1 MRLVVDLQ
9 PVQGPSGERGIGY
22 YATSLTRALAASRRG
37 HEVRVLLDGGGD
49 PEAVLRA
56 RRALSPHVAHD
67 EVVVFPAP
75 PLGRGRDERAA
86 AAARESA
93 LAALQPDVVLLT
105 SVFELADGATAT
117 SGACCPAPP
126 TAAVLYDLIPL
137 GDLDAHKPDPVLR
150 RAYLEGVR
158 QLGRLDLLL
167 TISEHSADEARR
179 LLPECPPVLAVHGA
193 APELP
198 APRRPLQAP
207 DTGFGLAVGRHE
219 PRKDIRTAVLAWAQ
233 VPAEVRQG
241 RPFVVVGPW
250 ADDARAA
257 LQAAARAAG
266 LPPAELRFVT
276 AGDAELAWY
285 YAHADV
291 LVFPSLQEGL
301 GLPPL
306 EAVRAGTPALLA
318 RTSSLVEL
326 NDDERVFFA
335 AGNVQELSDLLRRV
349 LEDEAL
355 RADLAERGRQA
366 ASHFTWERTAAL
378 AWEALVP
385 LRRSS
390 PARRSLA
397 VIGEVP
403 PRAAQPIGDPNAER
417 VLHVGT
423 ADLAQRLVDR
433 PGVVALD
440 AAPESAPQLLAPA
453 LGVVVPDTA
462 TAAALVAAGVTNVPV
477 FVASDSEQMAMA
489 VHAAYDGDPLEHWVY
504 GDHELPLEA
513 AAPLLR
519 RPRWAVRPR
528 GPVLGTDVS
537 LYRSTA
543 FLSGIQRTVLR
554 LHDELAP
561 LLAADGGA
569 LVPLELG
576 LPSSGTSHPAIA
588 ADPVVKAPVVSPE
601 DVDWALCLDL
611 DAGLVAHRAGLQ
623 QARAAGLRVAVNV
636 FDLLPWSHP
645 EWWPRGAAE
654 ASFLPWVELVLAL
667 GDVLLVNSL
676 ATARDLEA
684 YVAQSPPRRVDGFTV
699 QLLRLGAD
707 FPAAGVPDVAGRDDD
722 HLLVV
727 GTVEPRKGHA
737 ELLDAVER
745 LWGERRHVR
754 LTVVGRAG
762 WMVDDLVA
770 RMTALEAAQPG
781 FRWLQG
787 ASDLELDRLY
797 RRCTAAVV
805 PSLAEGFGLPLV
817 EAAVRGCPVVV
828 RDAPV
833 LRELAGPQATYFGE
847 DRPLVEILRRALDD
861 PSSVAQVP
869 QEALTTWGEVAQ
881 RLRDVL
887 DGHVDPV
894 ASWDPDAGWRWA

>member
-22 YATSLTRALAASRRG
+22 YATSLTRALAAGRG
-37 HEVRVLLDGGGD
+37 EHDVRVLLDGGGD
-49 PEAVLRA
+49 PEAALRA
-56 RRALSPHVAHD
+56 RRALSPYVAHD
-67 EVVVFPAP
+67 EVVVFAGP

-117 SGACCPAPP
+117 SGACCPALP

-137 GDLDAHKPDPVLR
+137 GDLTAHKPDPVLR
-150 RAYLEGVR
+150 RTYLEGVR

-167 TISEHSADEARR
+167 AISQHSADEARR
-179 LLPECPPVLAVHGA
+179 LLPECPPLRAVHGA
-193 APELP
+193 APEPP

-207 DTGFGLAVGRHE
+207 DGGFGLAVGRHE
-219 PRKDIRTAVLAWAQ
+219 PRKDVRTAVLAWAG
-233 VPAEVRQG
+233 VPAEIRQG
-241 RPFVVVGPW
+241 RPFVVVGAW

-257 LQAAARAAG
+257 LQGQARAAG
-266 LPPAELRFVT
+266 LPPAELRFVA

-285 YAHADV
+285 YENADV

-335 AGNVQELSDLLRRV
+335 AGAVDELAALVGRV
-349 LEDEAL
+349 LADETL
-355 RADLAERGRQA
+355 RADLVARGRRA
-366 ASHFTWERTAAL
+366 ASRFTWERTAAL
-378 AWEALVP
+378 AWEALLP

-390 PARRSLA
+390 PAQRSLA
-397 VIGEVP
+397 VVGEAPSCAALPVDVP
-403 PRAAQPIGDPNAER
+403 GAER

-433 PGVVALD
+433 PGVVALE
-440 AAPESAPQLLAPA
+440 AAPEDALQLLAPA
-453 LGVVVPDTA
+453 IGVVVPDVV
-462 TAAALVAAGVTNVPV
+462 TAAALVTAGVTSAPV
-477 FVASDSEQMAMA
+477 VVATGVDEIANA
-489 VHAAYDGDPLEHWVY
+489 AHAAYDGDPLEHWVR
-504 GDHELPLEA
+504 GDHDLPLEA

-519 RPRWAVRPR
+519 RPRWAARPR

-554 LHDELAP
+554 LHAELAP
-561 LLAADGGA
+561 LLARDGGG

-576 LPSSGTSHPAIA
+576 LPSSGTPHPAIA
-588 ADPVVKAPVVSPE
+588 ADPLVRAPVAPLE

-611 DAGLVAHRAGLQ
+611 DAGLVAHRADLQ
-623 QARAAGLRVAVNV
+623 RARAAGLRVAVNI
-636 FDLLPWSHP
+636 FDLLPWAHP
-645 EWWPRGAAE
+645 EWWPHGAAE
-654 ASFLPWVELVLAL
+654 ASFLPWLELVLAV

-676 ATARDLEA
+676 ATARDLEE
-684 YVAQSPPRRVDGFTV
+684 YVAQACPRRVDGFTV
-699 QLLRLGAD
+699 QLLRLGSD
-707 FPAAGVPDVAGRDDD
+707 FPAGGLPDTAERDDD

-737 ELLDAVER
+737 ELLDAVEQ
-745 LWGERRHVR
+745 LWSERREVR

-762 WMVDDLVA
+762 WLVDDLVA

-781 FRWLQG
+781 FSWLQG

-797 RRCTAAVV
+797 RQCTAAVV
-805 PSLAEGFGLPLV
+805 PSLAEGFGLPVV
-817 EAAVRGCPVVV
+817 EAAVRDCPVVV

-833 LRELAGPQATYFGE
+833 LRELAGPDATYFSD
-847 DRPLVEILRRALDD
+847 DRPLAHVLRRALDD
-861 PSSVAQVP
+861 PGSVTRVP
-869 QEALTTWGEVAQ
+869 AEALSTWGEVAQ

-887 DGHVDPV
+887 DGHNDPV
-894 ASWDPDAGWRWA
+894 ASWDPHAGWRWT